1 MPIPYAERCRRRKA
15 DLAQRLDTFLAHCR
29 ALPDIATVLVFGSYA
44 RNSVSP
50 WSDIDVLVV
59 RDAPAD
65 ARSIDLVD
73 DLYRG
78 GGLGG
83 DIIAVPTTRY
93 PHGLEATPF
102 GRTILA
108 EAVVVYARPT

>member
-1 MPIPYAERCRRRKA
+1 M
-15 DLAQRLDTFLAHCR
+15 
-29 ALPDIATVLVFGSYA
+29 
-44 RNSVSP
+44 RN
-50 WSDIDVLVV
+50 
-59 RDAPAD
+59 AAAD
-65 ARSIDLVD
+65 ARPISRNDSTRFWHIVARCRIDLVD